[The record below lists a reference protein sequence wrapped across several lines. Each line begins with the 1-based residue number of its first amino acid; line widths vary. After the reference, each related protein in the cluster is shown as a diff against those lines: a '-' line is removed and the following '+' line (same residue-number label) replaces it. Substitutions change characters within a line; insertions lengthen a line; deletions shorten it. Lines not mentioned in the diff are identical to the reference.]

1 MKVYIG
7 NISFSMTEA
16 DLRQALADFEPLADF
31 FFATDRATGQPRGFA
46 FATFA
51 SREIGEEA
59 IRRLN
64 GADIGGRTLKV
75 NEAREAGAR

>member
-1 MKVYIG
+1 MKLYIG
-7 NISFSMTEA
+7 NISYSTTEA
-16 DLRQALADFEPLADF
+16 DLRQALSTFEPLADF
-31 FFATDRATGQPRGFA
+31 YFATDRETGQPRGFA

-64 GADIGGRTLKV
+64 GADLGGRNLKV
-75 NEAREAGAR
+75 NEARDRGS